1 MDLLH
6 PPLHPLQIQP
16 SMNSVEEHFKNFSRR
31 AQRICHENERS
42 NLLALMRLVLNSLLD
57 DQIRR
62 TRILDLVESQV
73 ISDFFIIFEK
83 CLWHG
88 FKVPASSLIGRRKLP
103 ETEMWEFVGIASKS
117 NKEMEDLYN
126 SLGGMST
133 LRSVLSKY
141 RGFWRLA
148 LMQKRLA
155 EYLLCLYECPKKDQF
170 YEPWALIRSESCSFL
185 CGAFLSL
192 NVFDSN
198 LLVEEDALLE
208 QINSFDLTPY
218 IRLPTLPGHFPETF
232 DNDKDC
238 SITTEEEYTD
248 LRTILD
254 QKQYLEERNRQL
266 SANIEQL
273 KIKVDKFSNG
283 CSTNET
289 LHRNDSSLI
298 FTERLRDL
306 EHERDILRARLAE
319 KEDSLAISQDQLKG
333 TRRFTED
340 LYEKLK
346 ASECKIKRFQSDI
359 EKMKELNNKEVNNL
373 NDSLI
378 SLAKNLKNEQIEE
391 EECFKLEFVKITK
404 IYSETMSLLKN
415 KNEELSAERESLNSL
430 KSECNELNAKIKAL
444 TNIENELLDLKED
457 YRKCKQELSESKQA
471 LQEFSEAL
479 SESKLRMV
487 ELKEE
492 IMPLSDAKWIKDKE
506 AVQCR
511 LCDIQFS
518 VIQRRHHCRNCG
530 LIFCN
535 SCSSG
540 RVKLPSNYHPVR
552 VCLNCYHLL
561 RNRQLSINSV
571 FDRRQI

>member
-1 MDLLH
+1 MTIYLL
-6 PPLHPLQIQP
+6 
-16 SMNSVEEHFKNFSRR
+16 NF
-31 AQRICHENERS
+31 Q
-42 NLLALMRLVLNSLLD
+42 VL
-57 DQIRR
+57 
-62 TRILDLVESQV
+62 
-73 ISDFFIIFEK
+73 
-83 CLWHG
+83 
-88 FKVPASSLIGRRKLP
+88 ASSLIGRRKLP

>member
-6 PPLHPLQIQP
+6 PPLHPLQIHP
-16 SMNSVEEHFKNFSRR
+16 NMNSVEEHFKNFSRR

-57 DQIRR
+57 DQIRG

-155 EYLLCLYECPKKDQF
+155 EYLLCLYECPKKD
-170 YEPWALIRSESCSFL
+170 
-185 CGAFLSL
+185 
-192 NVFDSN
+192 N

-283 CSTNET
+283 SSTNDVT

-306 EHERDILRARLAE
+306 ERERDILRARLAE

-378 SLAKNLKNEQIEE
+378 SLAKNLKNEQMEE

-404 IYSETMSLLKN
+404 IYSETMAMLKN

-444 TNIENELLDLKED
+444 TNIENELLELKED

-506 AVQCR
+506 ALQCR

-518 VIQRRHHCRNCG
+518 VIQRRHHCRKCWLTVPG
-530 LIFCN
+530 K
-535 SCSSG
+535 S
-540 RVKLPSNYHPVR
+540 
-552 VCLNCYHLL
+552 
-561 RNRQLSINSV
+561 
-571 FDRRQI
+571 